1 MVSKTIEK
9 CVTIV
14 KRFMSFIGNFQ
25 SETYGSV
32 TLDQLIL
39 HIKDFLQEMP
49 KSEYSLVIGTD
60 SQERIDAQ
68 SREKQIQLIT
78 AIVVHRKGWGGRYFW
93 QKRKI
98 KAVSTLRE
106 KIYAETLSSLE
117 LAYEFVPKIKIEL
130 IENMPKY
137 YLEIHVD
144 VGEQGKTREMIKE
157 VVGMISGNGFI
168 VKTKPYAYAA
178 SYVADKHT

>member
-1 MVSKTIEK
+1 
-9 CVTIV
+9 
-14 KRFMSFIGNFQ
+14 MSFQGHFH

-32 TLDQLIL
+32 TLNQLIF
-39 HIKDFLQEMP
+39 HIRDFLHEMP
-49 KSEYSLVIGTD
+49 NAEYNIIIGTD
-60 SQERIDAQ
+60 SQERIEEK
-68 SREKQIQLIT
+68 SREKNINLIT

-93 QKRKI
+93 QKQKI
-98 KAVSTLRE
+98 KPVATLRE

-117 LAYEFVPKIKIEL
+117 LAYQFVPKIKAQLSE
-130 IENMPKY
+130 ETPRY

-144 VGEQGKTREMIKE
+144 VGEHGKTREMIKE
-157 VVGMISGNGFI
+157 VAGMVSGNGFV